1 MEQSVKDI
9 IESAE
14 QQLHNRRAYLY
25 QQLGRFQDIRNQLM
39 KNTDP
44 LQNESL
50 VKAVKNI
57 EEDVELASNKY
68 DGVRDFLFS
77 LFGAEIVN
85 PICARVEGEE
95 NTKELR
101 KFYLGR

>member
-1 MEQSVKDI
+1 MTKSVEQV

-14 QQLHNRRAYLY
+14 MQLHNRRAHFF
-25 QQLGRFQDIRNQLM
+25 QQLGRLQYIRDQLM

-50 VKAVKNI
+50 VKAVKST
-57 EEDVELASNKY
+57 EEDVELSSNKY

-77 LFGAEIVN
+77 LFGPEIVN